1 MEISRISSKGQVTI
15 PKPIRDLLKLN
26 EGDRVA
32 FLEDNGKVVIA
43 KASLI
48 ALRELQNA
56 LDTEAQA
63 KGITEQD
70 LLNELEVVREE
81 MWNERKK

>member
-1 MEISRISSKGQVTI
+1 MEISRISAKGQVTI

-32 FLEDNGKVVIA
+32 FLEDNGKVVIT

-48 ALRELQNA
+48 ALRELQDA
-56 LDTEAQA
+56 LSTEAQE

>member
-15 PKPIRDLLKLN
+15 PKPIRDLLRLN

-32 FLEDNGKVVIA
+32 FLEDNGKVIIT

-48 ALRELQNA
+48 ALRELQDA
-56 LDTEAQA
+56 LGTEAQE
-63 KGITEQD
+63 KGLTEED
-70 LLNELEVVREE
+70 LLRELEVVREE

>member
-15 PKPIRDLLKLN
+15 PKPIRELLKLN

-32 FLEDNGKVVIA
+32 FLEDNGKIVIT

-48 ALRELQNA
+48 ALRELQDA
-56 LDTEAQA
+56 LSSQAQE
-63 KGITEQD
+63 KGIAEQD
-70 LLNELEVVREE
+70 LLNELEIVREE

>member
-15 PKPIRDLLKLN
+15 PKTIRDLLKLN

-32 FLEDNGKVVIA
+32 FLEDNGKVVIT

-48 ALRELQNA
+48 ALRELQDA
-56 LDTEAQA
+56 LGTEAQQ

-81 MWNERKK
+81 MWNEQKK

>member
-15 PKPIRDLLKLN
+15 PKPIRDMLKLN

-32 FLEDNGKVVIA
+32 FLEDNGKVVIT

-48 ALRELQNA
+48 ALRELQDA
-56 LDTEAQA
+56 LSTEAQE

>member
-15 PKPIRDLLKLN
+15 PKPIRDILKLN

-32 FLEDNGKVVIA
+32 FLQDNGKVVIT

-48 ALRELQNA
+48 ALRELQDA
-56 LDTEAQA
+56 LSTEAQE

>member
-1 MEISRISSKGQVTI
+1 MEVSRISSKGQVTI
-15 PKPIRDLLKLN
+15 PKPIRELLKLI

-32 FLEDNGKVVIA
+32 FLEEDGKVVIT

-48 ALRELQNA
+48 AFRELQDIVSKA
-56 LDTEAQA
+56 ADE
-63 KGITEQD
+63 KGITEVD
-70 LLNELEVVREE
+70 LLNDLERVRGE

>member
-1 MEISRISSKGQVTI
+1 MEVSRISSKGQVTI
-15 PKPIRDLLKLN
+15 PKNIRQILNLN

-32 FLEDNGKVVIA
+32 FIEENGKVVIT

-48 ALRELQNA
+48 ALHELQEA
-56 LDTEAQA
+56 LSQEAIA

-70 LLNELEVVREE
+70 LFNDLERIREE

>member
-15 PKPIRDLLKLN
+15 PKAIRDILKLN

-32 FLEDNGKVVIA
+32 FLQDNGKVVIT

-48 ALRELQNA
+48 ALRELQDA
-56 LDTEAQA
+56 LSTEAQE

-70 LLNELEVVREE
+70 LLNELDVVREE

>member
-1 MEISRISSKGQVTI
+1 MEVSRISSKGQVTI
-15 PKPIRDLLKLN
+15 PKPIRELLNLN
-26 EGDRVA
+26 EGDRIA
-32 FLEDNGKVVIA
+32 FIQEDGKVVIT

-48 ALRELQNA
+48 ALRDLQDA
-56 LDTEAQA
+56 LSKDAQE
-63 KGITEQD
+63 KGITEKD

>member
-1 MEISRISSKGQVTI
+1 MEVSRISSKGQVTI
-15 PKPIRDLLKLN
+15 PKTIRDLLNLN

-32 FLEDNGKVVIA
+32 FLEDNGKVIIT

-48 ALRELQNA
+48 ALCELQDA
-56 LDTEAQA
+56 LSTEAQE
-63 KGITEQD
+63 KGITEKD
-70 LLNELEVVREE
+70 LLNELEAVREE